1 MKPRKTPA
9 GLLIVILIG
18 LGIPAISVQAGEK
31 TNTNPQWLPYTIQ
44 YAVDY
49 MLDERV
55 SEVAEK
61 NDWNFILN
69 TPEGEKALKNNGR
82 TLSTEIGE
90 LFEQDGDTS
99 YLDKY
104 NNEKLTLRISNPD
117 VLSLDKSNAGEI
129 TLAGEKTK
137 NINVKAYAQKE
148 GAAVLYLDR
157 VKDGNVTTLAQTEIE
172 IK

>member
-1 MKPRKTPA
+1 MKPRKTL
-9 GLLIVILIG
+9 GLLIAILMG

-31 TNTNPQWLPYTIQ
+31 TNTNPQWLPHTMQ

-49 MLDERV
+49 MLNERV
-55 SEVAEK
+55 SEVEEK

-69 TPEGEKALKNNGR
+69 TPEGEKVLKSKER
-82 TLSTEIGE
+82 TLSTEVGA

-104 NNEKLTLRISNPD
+104 NDEKLTLRISNPD
-117 VLSLDKSNAGEI
+117 VLRLDKRKTGKI
-129 TLAGEKTK
+129 TLAGGKTK
-137 NINVKAYAQKE
+137 NINVKAYAQKK